1 MEILRLGLAI
11 SVNRLLEFSV
21 LILIFVLEQ
30 LLAEFLRS
38 KPGVFAPG
46 HVLLVAAAICVI
58 ATMMQ
63 LTSIDRLF
71 VYLNLITRKEKQR
84 KGLELLNF
92 ASVGVCITNHLFMNR
107 KHRDFVVLSLL
118 VIINYSVMLLAR
130 GLGGKKRLPIYQ
142 KCYALLGSD
151 SLYWSINLQNA
162 TYRPNAKID
171 DEGVAEL
178 NS

>member
-1 MEILRLGLAI
+1 M
-11 SVNRLLEFSV
+11 
-21 LILIFVLEQ
+21 
-30 LLAEFLRS
+30 
-38 KPGVFAPG
+38 
-46 HVLLVAAAICVI
+46 LLVAAAICVI

-142 KCYALLGSD
+142 KVLRAAR
-151 SLYWSINLQNA
+151 Q
-162 TYRPNAKID
+162 
-171 DEGVAEL
+171 
-178 NS
+178 